1 MASTYRWI
9 ASIVVLALLTAACS
23 VGATEG
29 SSRSEEVRLYVLAA
43 ASLTDAFREIQSRYE
58 AAHPGVRLVPTFAS
72 TGRLKQQIER
82 GAPADL
88 FLSAGAEEMEELV
101 RKNLI
106 DSRFQTDLL
115 QNDLVLI
122 GPKGSDLQG
131 LGDLTSHRAKRIAIG
146 HPETVPA
153 GTYAEEALKRVGL
166 WGRLERK
173 LVFAADVRQVLAYV
187 ETGNADAGIVYRT
200 DSRQSR
206 DISVLAEIP
215 SDGHRPIVYP
225 LGVVKQTKH
234 PSEARAFYRWLQEEE
249 ALSIFEKHGFK
260 GVAANS
266 TK

>member
-43 ASLTDAFREIQSRYE
+43 ASLTDAFREIQTRYE

-131 LGDLTSHRAKRIAIG
+131 LGDLASHRVKRIAIG

-166 WGRLERK
+166 WENWSESSFLRLMSGRCWPMWRR
-173 LVFAADVRQVLAYV
+173 AMRMRASCIGRIADSPGTFRFWRRSLPTAIARLCIRWVL
-187 ETGNADAGIVYRT
+187 
-200 DSRQSR
+200 
-206 DISVLAEIP
+206 
-215 SDGHRPIVYP
+215 
-225 LGVVKQTKH
+225 
-234 PSEARAFYRWLQEEE
+234 
-249 ALSIFEKHGFK
+249 
-260 GVAANS
+260 
-266 TK
+266 